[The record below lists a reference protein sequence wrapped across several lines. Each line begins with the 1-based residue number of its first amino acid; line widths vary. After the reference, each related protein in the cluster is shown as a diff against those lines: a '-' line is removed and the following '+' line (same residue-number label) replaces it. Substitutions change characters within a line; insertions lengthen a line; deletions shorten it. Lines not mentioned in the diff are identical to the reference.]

1 MARVFLSYDREDEP
15 RARAVAAALKR
26 AGHSVWWDRQIK
38 GGHEFSAEIE
48 AELDAADKVVV
59 LWSARAVKSAWVRDE
74 AAVGRET
81 GRLVPATLDGTPPPL
96 GFRQLQTIDLS
107 KTKRG
112 GASPQLAALVDAI
125 GATSVCTAPQP
136 STHSKGF
143 APPFGRPL
151 LIGVSAVVIA
161 AAAVAVFFFWPQRR
175 AETTIAV
182 APAEGSALSHQV
194 ANDLELALANTSNV
208 GSSSYQVIDAADHR
222 APDADLAISA
232 GGTSAGGHE
241 GRQLSLRSRDGDIL
255 WTASIEGPSSD
266 KTTLAR
272 RVAVQ
277 AQRAVGCAA
286 EALSYRREP
295 LGTDILK
302 TYVSACSNYDAAYGA
317 NLDESDEIKLLER
330 VVAKAPHFEPA
341 WAKLLMTEQD
351 DLPSQDDD
359 GRTLRR
365 TMAMQVDHA
374 RKLGLDFGELYVAKA
389 ETFSPGDF
397 VDIFR
402 TCEEGL
408 RRHPGNASLYTAMGN
423 RELYVGRMVDAL
435 TASSEAV
442 QLDPQSPATLQ
453 NLIST
458 YAYSGN
464 ANAAYATLR
473 KAEQLWPNAPALV
486 DARYRLDIRYGDPKE
501 AMSMMDEGIV
511 EAGLRAEQ
519 EAFLTAR
526 MDPTP
531 ENIEQ
536 AVAEDRKINE
546 EYPNFI
552 AQIAQTL
559 AQFGRK
565 DDVLA
570 ILLNYNGDSY
580 DRGMA
585 AEVLF
590 RPAMR
595 DVWRD
600 PRSMAAAAHM
610 GLLHYWKATGKWPD
624 FCTDPTLPYDCR
636 KEAAK
641 YRV

>member
-1 MARVFLSYDREDEP
+1 
-15 RARAVAAALKR
+15 
-26 AGHSVWWDRQIK
+26 
-38 GGHEFSAEIE
+38 
-48 AELDAADKVVV
+48 
-59 LWSARAVKSAWVRDE
+59 
-74 AAVGRET
+74 
-81 GRLVPATLDGTPPPL
+81 
-96 GFRQLQTIDLS
+96 
-107 KTKRG
+107 
-112 GASPQLAALVDAI
+112 
-125 GATSVCTAPQP
+125 
-136 STHSKGF
+136 
-143 APPFGRPL
+143 
-151 LIGVSAVVIA
+151 
-161 AAAVAVFFFWPQRR
+161 
-175 AETTIAV
+175 
-182 APAEGSALSHQV
+182 
-194 ANDLELALANTSNV
+194 
-208 GSSSYQVIDAADHR
+208 
-222 APDADLAISA
+222 
-232 GGTSAGGHE
+232 
-241 GRQLSLRSRDGDIL
+241 
-255 WTASIEGPSSD
+255 
-266 KTTLAR
+266 
-272 RVAVQ
+272 
-277 AQRAVGCAA
+277 
-286 EALSYRREP
+286 
-295 LGTDILK
+295 
-302 TYVSACSNYDAAYGA
+302 
-317 NLDESDEIKLLER
+317 
-330 VVAKAPHFEPA
+330 
-341 WAKLLMTEQD
+341 
-351 DLPSQDDD
+351 
-359 GRTLRR
+359 
-365 TMAMQVDHA
+365 
-374 RKLGLDFGELYVAKA
+374 VAKA

>member
-161 AAAVAVFFFWPQRR
+161 GAAVAVFFFWPQRR

-182 APAEGSALSHQV
+182 APGEGSALSHQV

-330 VVAKAPHFEPA
+330 VVAKAPHFE
-341 WAKLLMTEQD
+341 
-351 DLPSQDDD
+351 LP
-359 GRTLRR
+359 G
-365 TMAMQVDHA
+365 
-374 RKLGLDFGELYVAKA
+374 
-389 ETFSPGDF
+389 
-397 VDIFR
+397 
-402 TCEEGL
+402 
-408 RRHPGNASLYTAMGN
+408 
-423 RELYVGRMVDAL
+423 
-435 TASSEAV
+435 
-442 QLDPQSPATLQ
+442 Q
-453 NLIST
+453 N
-458 YAYSGN
+458 
-464 ANAAYATLR
+464 
-473 KAEQLWPNAPALV
+473 
-486 DARYRLDIRYGDPKE
+486 
-501 AMSMMDEGIV
+501 
-511 EAGLRAEQ
+511 
-519 EAFLTAR
+519 
-526 MDPTP
+526 
-531 ENIEQ
+531 
-536 AVAEDRKINE
+536 
-546 EYPNFI
+546 
-552 AQIAQTL
+552 
-559 AQFGRK
+559 
-565 DDVLA
+565 
-570 ILLNYNGDSY
+570 
-580 DRGMA
+580 
-585 AEVLF
+585 
-590 RPAMR
+590 
-595 DVWRD
+595 
-600 PRSMAAAAHM
+600 
-610 GLLHYWKATGKWPD
+610 
-624 FCTDPTLPYDCR
+624 C
-636 KEAAK
+636 
-641 YRV
+641 